1 MAERKRRPRQV
12 PDFDKVIDVTID
24 LLQSNGEIGF
34 RIEDLM
40 ERTGVS
46 KSSLY
51 NKFTDREGLIAAAH
65 ARQYQRLVEESVS
78 AIRYVIET
86 ATSGSELETLLATI
100 TRMTQS
106 PDRDWERMARI
117 SAIAGSVASTE
128 FRERLEEAQTALTDA
143 LAHMVE
149 VAAARGLAEPRYP
162 ARTIAA
168 FVQAYTLGRVL
179 VGLDQRRHPDE
190 AEHWNRLVDDVVR
203 MMFFDGIPSCGTTPK
218 Q

>member
-203 MMFFDGIPSCGTTPK
+203 MMFFDGIPSSGTTPK